1 MEEKIEKGKIM
12 NFFVKIFW
20 IFMIGSFLGFVAETI
35 VVLIKEGH
43 YECRQGLLYGPFVQ
57 IYGIGAVVYYLFV
70 PKIKKSKN
78 VFWICMI
85 VGGILEY
92 LFSYIQEVLFGT
104 ISWDYSNYFLN
115 LNGRTS
121 LLHCIYWGIAGI
133 LVDKVLCPFV
143 DRTEKYMKNKI
154 FKQITIIIAIFML
167 CNITISWS
175 AANRQEERMKKIPP
189 RTKFDYFL
197 DKHYPNEVMDKIYA
211 NKIDKLKNN

>member
-1 MEEKIEKGKIM
+1 MEKEKIM
-12 NFFVKIFW
+12 NYFVKLFW
-20 IFMIGSFLGFVAETI
+20 IFMIGSFLGFVAETM

-78 VFWICMI
+78 VFLVCML

-104 ISWDYSNYFLN
+104 ISWDYSNYLIN

-133 LVDKVLCPFV
+133 LVAKVLCPFI
-143 DRTEKYMKNKI
+143 DKMDKYIKKKS
-154 FKQITIIIAIFML
+154 FKQITVIIAIFML

-175 AANRQEERMKKIPP
+175 AANRQEERMKNIPAQS
-189 RTKFDYFL
+189 KLDHFL
-197 DKHYPNEVMDKIYA
+197 DEHYPDEVMNKIYA
-211 NKIDKLKNN
+211 NKIDKLKK